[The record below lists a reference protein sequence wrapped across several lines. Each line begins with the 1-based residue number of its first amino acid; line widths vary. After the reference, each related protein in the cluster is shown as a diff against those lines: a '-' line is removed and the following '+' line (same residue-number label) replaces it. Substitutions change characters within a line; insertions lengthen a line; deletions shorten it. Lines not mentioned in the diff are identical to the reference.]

1 MKAKKLLSLALASA
15 MTLSMAVTAVS
26 ADSDI
31 KVLLNG
37 KELSFDVPPMVVDN
51 RTLVPFR
58 AIFEA
63 LGYDVVWDQAE
74 PQLIKGT
81 KGGSIELKMEIGQT
95 TATITNSA
103 EGTEEP
109 VKTVTLD
116 VPPMVVD
123 NRTLVPLRAVGEMSG
138 YKVDWLGETNT
149 ATIDSPADIITGPG
163 PVVSDDGNL
172 PAEGHG
178 PAVPDESPD
187 PTTQTEPGPA
197 IPDTN
202 NDESG
207 LKYDIEYDS
216 SKEATSSTVKD
227 FQITEIDK
235 NADGDYEIKYT
246 VRTYRDDSGDVA
258 VSFNC
263 LDANGKKIGNF
274 SDVFF
279 SWAYSW
285 TTQEATAVLPANTAK
300 IELIL
305 E

>member
-1 MKAKKLLSLALASA
+1 MQGGIIMKAKKLLSLALASV
-15 MTLSMAVTAVS
+15 MTLAAAVTAVS

-37 KELSFDVPPMVVDN
+37 KELSFDVPPMAVEG

-103 EGTEEP
+103 EGADEP
-109 VKTVTLD
+109 VKIVTLD

-178 PAVPDESPD
+178 PAVPDESPN

-197 IPDTN
+197 VSQFPITYDDTN
-202 NDESG
+202 EQQSHSVRYFELLSVEKNAEG
-207 LKYDIEYDS
+207 KYDITFTLKTFFEGRGSVAASFDCLDENGKVVDS
-216 SKEATSSTVKD
+216 FSGSYIGSDYAWTPHEDKATISGNTVKIV
-227 FQITEIDK
+227 FH
-235 NADGDYEIKYT
+235 
-246 VRTYRDDSGDVA
+246 
-258 VSFNC
+258 
-263 LDANGKKIGNF
+263 LDN
-274 SDVFF
+274 
-279 SWAYSW
+279 
-285 TTQEATAVLPANTAK
+285 
-300 IELIL
+300 
-305 E
+305 

>member
-1 MKAKKLLSLALASA
+1 MKAKKLLSLALASV
-15 MTLSMAVTAVS
+15 MTLAAAVTAVS
-26 ADSDI
+26 ADGDI

-37 KELSFDVPPMVVDN
+37 KELSFDVPPMAVEG

-63 LGYDVVWDQAE
+63 LGYDVIWDEAE
-74 PQLIKGT
+74 PQLIRGT
-81 KGGSIELKMEIGQT
+81 KGDSIELKMEIGQT

-103 EGTEEP
+103 EGADEP

-178 PAVPDESPD
+178 PAMPTQPPN
-187 PTTQTEPGPA
+187 PTTQTEPGPVVSEFP
-197 IPDTN
+197 ITYDDTN
-202 NDESG
+202 ERESHNVRG
-207 LKYDIEYDS
+207 FELLSVEKNAEGKYDITFTLRTFFEGRG
-216 SKEATSSTVKD
+216 TV
-227 FQITEIDK
+227 
-235 NADGDYEIKYT
+235 A
-246 VRTYRDDSGDVA
+246 A
-258 VSFNC
+258 SFDC
-263 LDANGKKIGNF
+263 LDANGSVVDTFSGSYIGSDYAWTPHEDKAAISGNTVKI
-274 SDVFF
+274 VFH
-279 SWAYSW
+279 
-285 TTQEATAVLPANTAK
+285 LDN
-300 IELIL
+300 
-305 E
+305 